1 MPLGNSPGARR
12 RTTSAPTMRSAPSSG
27 TSRRARYPAPR
38 MSSLTG
44 EDGSSRRSG
53 ICSGTRCCADRATD
67 FGDVGVM
74 LLDRRDQAVVH
85 AVGRAQLEFT
95 ARLAEL
101 VDRARLG
108 ARELRRLGDDRVQ
121 HGLPVERGVDRLAD
135 LAERAQLL
143 DRLRQRGRA
152 VAQFVEQPDILDG
165 DDGLAREIGD
175 QLDLLLA
182 EWAHLLAV
190 DGDRPDQLVLLEHRY
205 GDQCADAC
213 GVDPRNR
220 QWIAAEIGFIEP
232 QVGDLDRLPALATRA
247 RVTSGPGWNT
257 APLPHCSMKAA
268 GSGPCIAAARNPSP
282 AESHMAP

>member
-1 MPLGNSPGARR
+1 
-12 RTTSAPTMRSAPSSG
+12 
-27 TSRRARYPAPR
+27 
-38 MSSLTG
+38 
-44 EDGSSRRSG
+44 
-53 ICSGTRCCADRATD
+53 
-67 FGDVGVM
+67 M
-74 LLDRRDQAVVH
+74 LLDRLDQAVVH

-101 VDRARLG
+101 VDGARLG

-121 HGLPVERGVDRLAD
+121 HGLPVERGIDRLAD
-135 LAERAQLL
+135 LAERPQLL

-165 DDGLAREIGD
+165 DDGLAREIRD

-182 EWAHLLAV
+182 EWAHLSAV

-220 QWIAAEIGFIEP
+220 Q
-232 QVGDLDRLPALATRA
+232 LDRR
-247 RVTSGPGWNT
+247 
-257 APLPHCSMKAA
+257 
-268 GSGPCIAAARNPSP
+268 
-282 AESHMAP
+282 